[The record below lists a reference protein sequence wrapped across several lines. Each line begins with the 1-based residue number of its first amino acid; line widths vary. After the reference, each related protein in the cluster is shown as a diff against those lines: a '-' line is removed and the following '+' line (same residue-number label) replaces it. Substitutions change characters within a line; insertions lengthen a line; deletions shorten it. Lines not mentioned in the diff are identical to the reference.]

1 MKRKILIAGAG
12 NLGSRYLQGLAK
24 FVEPLDIYVF
34 DPSTESLGNAEQRWN
49 EIQPAATHEVRYEL
63 SLSTFPS
70 IIDLVVISSTADV
83 RAKLIAEIER
93 HADIEYWVLEKVLT
107 QSVAEIDSIKNI
119 LTGKL
124 AWVNTPMYLW
134 PLYSRLRQ
142 LYRSGA
148 PIEASFEGFSGLA
161 CNAIHYIDFVSRFN
175 GAPVTHVDTS
185 DLNAEWY
192 FAKRDGFYEIDGQ
205 ITVNFSDGSKLKL
218 ASNRNNPGYKVN
230 IKIDGDDW
238 QVSEASG
245 TASAVDG
252 RLIQGEVA
260 TQSQLTAPLVQAI
273 FSGVPCGLPT
283 LTESV
288 QQHSF
293 LLNAL
298 LDHWNRHMPN
308 KINRLPIT

>member
-12 NLGSRYLQGLAK
+12 KLGSRYLQGLAK

-34 DPSTESLGNAEQRWN
+34 DPSAESLGNAEQRWN
-49 EIQPAATHEVRYEL
+49 EIQPVATHEVRYEL
-63 SLSTFPS
+63 SLATLPS
-70 IIDLVVISSTADV
+70 IMDLAVVASTADV

-107 QSVAEIDSIKNI
+107 QSVAEIDNLKNI
-119 LTGKL
+119 LNGKL

-134 PLYSRLRQ
+134 PLYSSLRQ
-142 LYRSGA
+142 LYRTGA

-175 GAPVTHVDTS
+175 GTPVTHVDTS

-192 FAKRDGFYEIDGQ
+192 FAKRDGFYEVDGQ
-205 ITVNFSDGSKLKL
+205 IAVNFADGSKLKL
-218 ASNRNNPGYKVN
+218 ASNRNNLGYKVN

-238 QVSEASG
+238 QVSEAFG
-245 TASAVDG
+245 TARAADG
-252 RLIQGEVA
+252 RIIQGEVVA
-260 TQSQLTAPLVQAI
+260 QSQLTAPLVQAI
-273 FSGVPCGLPT
+273 FSGVLCGLPT
-283 LTESV
+283 LIESA

-298 LDHWNRHMPN
+298 LDHWNRNMPN
-308 KINRLPIT
+308 KISRLPIT